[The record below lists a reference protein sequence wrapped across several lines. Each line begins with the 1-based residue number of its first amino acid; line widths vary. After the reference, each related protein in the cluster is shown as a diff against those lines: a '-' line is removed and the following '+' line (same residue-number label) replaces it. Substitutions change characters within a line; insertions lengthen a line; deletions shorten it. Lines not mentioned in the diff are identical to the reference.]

1 MASDDEWNLD
11 FVASPDDAFEAR
23 LAEQNMQR
31 NALYEIYV
39 SGSRYASTCI
49 DILLDNIKFLYG
61 AEVSAQVRF
70 CLEGVLGDASALR
83 DIGASWH
90 LHSDANLE
98 HSRFDLLAMINIDL
112 RDILEF
118 IPINCENII
127 SIWDPHADDA
137 DNLEIVA
144 IHIEAVHG
152 ITYWYDFRALI
163 RVLQPQHVSL
173 LDTVVSVLKQHYGD
187 YGHWRREARQRAA
200 ELEALQP
207 PVDWDVVL
215 AP

>member
-11 FVASPDDAFEAR
+11 FVASPDEAFEAR

-39 SGSRYASTCI
+39 SGCRYASTCI

-70 CLEGVLGDASALR
+70 CLQGVLSDESALR
-83 DIGASWH
+83 DIGTIWR
-90 LHSDANLE
+90 LHCDANLE
-98 HSRFDLLAMINIDL
+98 HSRFDFLAMVNIDL

-118 IPINCENII
+118 IPIDCQNII
-127 SIWDPHADDA
+127 LIWDPHADDA
-137 DNLEIVA
+137 DNLEVVA
-144 IHIEAVHG
+144 VHIENVHG
-152 ITYWYDFRALI
+152 ITYWYDFRDLM
-163 RVLQPQHVSL
+163 RVIQSEHESSL
-173 LDTVVSVLKQHYGD
+173 NAVVSILKLQYGD
-187 YGHWRREARQRAA
+187 FGHWRQEARRRAA

-207 PVDWDVVL
+207 PVNWDVAFVS
-215 AP
+215 

>member
-11 FVASPDDAFEAR
+11 FVASPDEAFEAR

-39 SGSRYASTCI
+39 SGCRYASTCI

-70 CLEGVLGDASALR
+70 CLQGVLSDESALR
-83 DIGASWH
+83 NIGTIWR

-98 HSRFDLLAMINIDL
+98 HSRFDFLAMVNIDL

-118 IPINCENII
+118 IPIDCQNII
-127 SIWDPHADDA
+127 LIWDPHADDA

-152 ITYWYDFRALI
+152 ITYWYDFRDLI
-163 RVLQPQHVSL
+163 RVIQSEHVSL
-173 LDTVVSVLKQHYGD
+173 LDAVVSILKLQYGD
-187 YGHWRREARQRAA
+187 FGHWRQEARRRAA
-200 ELEALQP
+200 ELEATQP
-207 PVDWDVVL
+207 PVDWNF
-215 AP
+215 APAP

>member
-11 FVASPDDAFEAR
+11 FVASPDEAFEAR

-31 NALYEIYV
+31 NALYEFYV
-39 SGSRYASTCI
+39 SGCRYASTCI

-70 CLEGVLGDASALR
+70 CLQGVLSDESALR
-83 DIGASWH
+83 DIGTIWR

-98 HSRFDLLAMINIDL
+98 HSRFDFLAMVNIDL

-118 IPINCENII
+118 IPIDCQNII

-137 DNLEIVA
+137 DNLEVVA
-144 IHIEAVHG
+144 VHIENVHG
-152 ITYWYDFRALI
+152 ITYWYDFRDLI
-163 RVLQPQHVSL
+163 RVIQSEHESL
-173 LDTVVSVLKQHYGD
+173 LDAVVSILKLQYGD
-187 YGHWRREARQRAA
+187 FGHWRQEARRRAA

-207 PVDWDVVL
+207 PVNWDVAL